1 MNDMPRLAC
10 SLDHVPHSRIRELAE
25 IAMSMDGV
33 LRLYF
38 GESNLPTP
46 DYIKRA
52 AVRAL
57 DDGHTYY
64 TENAGLPSL
73 RAAIAAHYRRFHQVE
88 LDPAGEIVVTASG
101 VQALNV
107 ALRTLLDPGDEALV
121 LTPAW
126 PNGASIIA
134 MANAVAR
141 QIPQPLC
148 GARYRVDFD
157 ALERAVTPRTRL
169 LLYTSPSNPL
179 GWVATDAEQQQL
191 LDFARRHGLW
201 LVADEVYDRLYYS
214 GRALGEPVPSILRKA
229 TRDDAVAVIHSFSKS
244 YCMTGWRVGWLVA
257 RRDLAQKA
265 TQLNEFIV
273 SHAASFTQKAA
284 ETALADG
291 EEELLRMLER
301 LKQNRDFC
309 LDALTGMPGVTVPTP
324 DGAFY
329 LFPKIDGMTDSFDF
343 CRRLLVETRVGL
355 APGVAF
361 GEGGEGSIRICYAA
375 DRSILEPAM
384 ERLGRFLRSGRVK
397 KPAPTNFADA
407 IFRWRLRETCGCK
420 RFFCRGGFQTRP
432 LSP

>member
-1 MNDMPRLAC
+1 MAYMPRLAS

-25 IAMSMDGV
+25 IAMTMDGV

-57 DDGHTYY
+57 DEGHTFYS
-64 TENAGLPSL
+64 ENAGLPSL
-73 RAAIAAHYRRFHQVE
+73 RAAIAAHYRRFHDVE
-88 LDPAGEIVVTASG
+88 LDPACEIVVSASG

-107 ALRTLLDPGDEALV
+107 VLRTMLDPGDEGLV

-134 MANAVAR
+134 MANATAL

-214 GRALGEPVPSILRKA
+214 GRVLGEPVPSILRKA

-291 EEELLRMLER
+291 EAELLRMLER

-329 LFPKIDGMTDSFDF
+329 LFPKIDGVTDSFDF

-384 ERLGRFLRSGRVK
+384 ERLGRFMRQGRV
-397 KPAPTNFADA
+397 
-407 IFRWRLRETCGCK
+407 
-420 RFFCRGGFQTRP
+420 
-432 LSP
+432 